1 MIDIFVYL
9 FVCLSIY
16 LASIDHSSASY
27 KHDGG
32 FSIKHLIAGTER
44 NLVTLKY
51 PKLYPSYTSLLKVL
65 GSIGYLI
72 VFAKLND

>member
-32 FSIKHLIAGTER
+32 FSIKHLIAGTEE
-44 NLVTLKY
+44 T
-51 PKLYPSYTSLLKVL
+51 
-65 GSIGYLI
+65 
-72 VFAKLND
+72 